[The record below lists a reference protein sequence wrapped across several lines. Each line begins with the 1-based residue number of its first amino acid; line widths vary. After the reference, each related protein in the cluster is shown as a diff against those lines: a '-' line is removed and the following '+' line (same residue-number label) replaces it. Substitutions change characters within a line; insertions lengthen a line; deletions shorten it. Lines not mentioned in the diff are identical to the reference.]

1 MKLVPFPGLC
11 KPPELITNDN
21 QVCSGR
27 GGGLWISAR
36 TLRARGR
43 RFAALAFRQQLL
55 DGGQARAH
63 GLNLTLELPL
73 HRIAVVSHADTRRL
87 RAWPRFWG
95 YEFPPTHGVK
105 HSMRRG
111 AVCANDTTVIKR
123 AVGLARFAC
132 TLVGSTL
139 RMHCPD
145 AADLMHQPNL
155 DAMLAARATEIAA
168 AEGGIQQRVMAL
180 LVAGYTAGNVAIPMQ
195 LDSITYTRAQVRALE
210 QYGIPGYLGTHQIS
224 DGGMP
229 GHDESTYLF
238 L

>member
-1 MKLVPFPGLC
+1 MSFGHRVIRVWERSSFILFLPNRKQLCHCALVRRFDKLITVGLRPLPFGRLLELLQHRISTVLLLHKVGHALAIHLPGL
-11 KPPELITNDN
+11 LG
-21 QVCSGR
+21 V
-27 GGGLWISAR
+27 
-36 TLRARGR
+36 
-43 RFAALAFRQQLL
+43 FAL
-55 DGGQARAH
+55 
-63 GLNLTLELPL
+63 
-73 HRIAVVSHADTRRL
+73 
-87 RAWPRFWG
+87 
-95 YEFPPTHGVK
+95 K
-105 HSMRRG
+105 
-111 AVCANDTTVIKR
+111 
-123 AVGLARFAC
+123 
-132 TLVGSTL
+132 
-139 RMHCPD
+139 
-145 AADLMHQPNL
+145 QPNL

>member
-1 MKLVPFPGLC
+1 MNPTVKANDASRLVVR
-11 KPPELITNDN
+11 E
-21 QVCSGR
+21 
-27 GGGLWISAR
+27 R
-36 TLRARGR
+36 TCNKTRRRVGPS
-43 RFAALAFRQQLL
+43 RFA
-55 DGGQARAH
+55 
-63 GLNLTLELPL
+63 
-73 HRIAVVSHADTRRL
+73 
-87 RAWPRFWG
+87 
-95 YEFPPTHGVK
+95 
-105 HSMRRG
+105 
-111 AVCANDTTVIKR
+111 
-123 AVGLARFAC
+123 

-168 AEGGIQQRVMAL
+168 AEGGGIQQRVMAL